1 MMVNDGGADGTRQ
14 RPALYVWPA
23 CLCHRNLVYQSSHA
37 FSSPITFLANFECS
51 RPKYESATAAKT
63 LEAEAQLR

>member
-1 MMVNDGGADGTRQ
+1 MMKEQMAHGSARLYTYGQ
-14 RPALYVWPA
+14 PAFATATLFTK
-23 CLCHRNLVYQSSHA
+23 SSHA

-63 LEAEAQLR
+63 LEAEAQLK